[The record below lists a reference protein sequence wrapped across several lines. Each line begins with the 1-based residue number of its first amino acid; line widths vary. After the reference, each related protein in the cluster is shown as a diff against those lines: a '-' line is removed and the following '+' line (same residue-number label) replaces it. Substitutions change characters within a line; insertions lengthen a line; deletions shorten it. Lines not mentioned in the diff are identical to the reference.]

1 MTSFVLIVSLLE
13 MLVAS
18 HAWNYARPLK
28 RTWLRMQT
36 NGADLVASKTVTTLD
51 PVPSHVH
58 RIILMRHGESEFNNA
73 NVFTGW
79 SDIGKCVGIAA
90 FIFAADAFLNC
101 DSSILRHFQDLPNV
115 EE

>member
-1 MTSFVLIVSLLE
+1 
-13 MLVAS
+13 
-18 HAWNYARPLK
+18 
-28 RTWLRMQT
+28 MQT

-79 SDIGKCVGIAA
+79 SDIGKDTLIPVLS
-90 FIFAADAFLNC
+90 FQQMPFSNFLVVN
-101 DSSILRHFQDLPNV
+101 SAS
-115 EE
+115 